1 MLKFRQI
8 IIAKNE
14 LYLKNVLQAGQAFRW
29 VFNELKN
36 HYSSTMKV
44 GGRYLIVV
52 LRQPSPEVIE
62 YASPDESLNHSALKE
77 HLTKYFR
84 LEVSLQELHS
94 NDWLPKDSRFEN
106 FKPRG
111 VRMLAQEP
119 WETLVSFICSSNN
132 NISRITKMCH
142 SLSSN
147 YGDKLGSFDSQDF
160 YSFPSSDEIA
170 SKATEDEL
178 RKLGFGYRA
187 KYIVE
192 TAKKMVQDKKERGF
206 SDDTK
211 FMQYLNSHMTYEQ
224 MREHLMS
231 YTGIGP
237 KVADCICLM
246 GLCMDDV
253 VPVDVHVARIA
264 KRDYQFQVRKADLKE
279 LAKKYQSL
287 PITRKKINME
297 LDLIRMMFLE
307 KWGTY
312 AGWAQ
317 GVLFSNEIGKTSGVT
332 TSGVIKRRKL
342 EIKTVVGD
350 VKDLKVKTEELGSE
364 IYCAAYEAEEVEYSE
379 RGRPKRKAVSQLK
392 VEAYTD

>member
-1 MLKFRQI
+1 MLKFHQI

-14 LYLKNVLQAGQAFRW
+14 LYLEHVLQAGQAFRW

-44 GGRYLIVV
+44 GDRYSIVV
-52 LRQPSPEVIE
+52 LRQPSAEVVE
-62 YASPDESLNHSALKE
+62 YAAVDDNCDQSLLKE
-77 HLTKYFR
+77 HLMRYFR

-94 NDWLPKDSRFEN
+94 KQWLPNDPRFED

-142 SLSSN
+142 GLTTG
-147 YGDKLGSFDSQDF
+147 YGNKVGNFDSLDY
-160 YSFPSSDEIA
+160 YSFPTSDEIVDR
-170 SKATEDEL
+170 ATEDQL
-178 RKLGFGYRA
+178 RGLGFGYRA
-187 KYIVE
+187 KFIVE
-192 TAKKMVQDKKERGF
+192 TAKKMVEDKKERGF
-206 SDDTK
+206 SDDTQLL
-211 FMQYLNSHMTYEQ
+211 QYLNSHMTYEQ

-246 GLCMDDV
+246 GLRMDEV

-264 KRDYQFQVRKADLKE
+264 KRDYQFQARKADVKD
-279 LAKKYQSL
+279 LAKRYQSMPL
-287 PITRKKINME
+287 TRKKINLE
-297 LDLIRMMFLE
+297 LDLIRMMFLK

-317 GVLFSNEIGKTSGVT
+317 GVLFSNEIGKTSGA
-332 TSGVIKRRKL
+332 TSDGIIKRRKL
-342 EIKTVVGD
+342 EVKSETLISESVVAKAEP
-350 VKDLKVKTEELGSE
+350 VNEIYNVAFETEE
-364 IYCAAYEAEEVEYSE
+364 IQYNE

-392 VEAYTD
+392 VAAYAE